1 MATESGLEFRELAE
15 AVELGVPAK
24 LLSVPGH
31 TSPAGTP
38 GSTFRKRER
47 RRSAA

>member
-15 AVELGVPAK
+15 AVGLGVPRQAFK
-24 LLSVPGH
+24 RAGAHQPG
-31 TSPAGTP
+31 GTP

-47 RRSAA
+47 CQSAA